1 MSMSG
6 SISRKR
12 VGSVSQ
18 RNNDSGTPQL
28 DIQSIQMPSNK
39 TNALALK
46 TAALS
51 STKSLYQTCSILR
64 KRLRCVED
72 FQAFLEQP
80 ENAEPLD
87 VVSHMCHLF
96 RLGSPLCH
104 LYNLLIPSFTDST
117 SSLYAELPAPPPIE
131 YDFPPFMDSPNGV
144 RNWAKRPENAKMCQR
159 YIASFCMAMKK
170 RHQEGRW
177 HSEIWA
183 LHELFGKSNG
193 DDPEAYDSTGLMK
206 VLQTVEE
213 ILDHLP
219 ESAMSPLSPTTPHTA
234 SSSIHHISA
243 NALRNQYQHQQRQS
257 YDLPFTL
264 GGNGTGSGAIANMAA
279 TMNGGVHLDSSSSP
293 VATTS
298 AIPNGNGEEMQRT
311 KSTVDANAFKSV
323 EELVSSEKSYVQEL
337 EILVRCSQEMLDKQ
351 LVSTETNHQ
360 IFSNLAKILDFHR
373 KFLIKLETEYEPI
386 QEGRGPKAWAEG
398 VWGRPFITSEA
409 EFDCYG
415 PYCANYL
422 DAITV
427 VNEQMPNLMRGQ
439 ELPPDERPCLDPQ
452 RELQAFMIK
461 PIQRITKYGLLL
473 DAILHATAKHDYPFR
488 PELEEA
494 SAAVKRI
501 AASINEV
508 TDFKAKQATVK
519 ELMDRVEDWK
529 GHELDK
535 FGDLWLDD
543 HFTVTKADQ
552 PREYHVFLFEKMML
566 CCKEVQP
573 ERKKASKNSSMLR
586 KDKTISKSMEKKKL
600 ALKGRIFVSNINR
613 ATLLTPEPGP
623 SDPYGVSRVCIAWTV
638 PHRHPNGWHEDQE
651 DSFIMI
657 GRTEDQMKKWAD
669 KVTELSL
676 AERKRQEANRN
687 SRSAMSTGRYSGSEK
702 AYQHSSFAPPT
713 PSAEK
718 PPFTFPPPLPGQ
730 ASHFASAEDEDED
743 GLISGRTTPSM
754 SNHGHGQGNT
764 SPYTSV
770 HPTTGRRVQSQQS
783 MPAAMQAEF
792 RARALTED
800 QFGPSMTQWRNQQQ
814 PMPPPLPRL
823 ASAMSAMSTASEAS
837 FGPGLNSASSARSYG
852 LPPMSRTSSAV
863 TGSRI
868 LSRADEEEEQ
878 DSPVEQREAFNR
890 FGPARGMART
900 PSHGI
905 VGGPSVPY
913 PPQLRNRSASSPNV
927 YQQPKFAGSLNH
939 ELPPPP
945 PLPAVQSGG
954 SPYQPPSQPWMDS
967 QLSMSSSSTLVGGT
981 AYFTKRMSAGTN
993 NKRSS
998 SESHSTETS
1007 ETTSDQQS
1015 PATPYG
1021 SIPPNGDHH
1030 QMIKGITP
1038 VVSRQNSGD
1047 VINGGGSTGSHGSA
1061 GSNVLIKL
1069 RCGEDQFL
1077 IGVPQDINFPTLYQ
1091 KIHKKIRLCSSA
1103 AARTNDT
1110 LQIKWIDNDED
1121 EITIKCDADIEAMIG
1136 ECMEVG
1142 ASHVNLVAR

>member
-18 RNNDSGTPQL
+18 RNNESGLPPL

-80 ENAEPLD
+80 ASAEPLD

-104 LYNLLIPSFTDST
+104 LYNLLIPSFTNP
-117 SSLYAELPAPPPIE
+117 SSPLYADLPAPPPIE
-131 YDFPPFMDSPNGV
+131 YDLPPFIESPNGV

-177 HSEIWA
+177 HSEMWA
-183 LHELFGKSNG
+183 LHELWGKSNG
-193 DDPEAYDSTGLMK
+193 DEIEAYDSTGLMK
-206 VLQTVEE
+206 VLHTVEE

-219 ESAMSPLSPTTPHTA
+219 ESAISPLSPTTPHTA
-234 SSSIHHISA
+234 SSSIHMSA
-243 NALRNQYQHQQRQS
+243 AAMRNQRQS
-257 YDLPFTL
+257 YDLPFTM

-279 TMNGGVHLDSSSSP
+279 TMNGGVQLESIPQIPNGAANGTGSSSP
-293 VATTS
+293 TTMT
-298 AIPNGNGEEMQRT
+298 GGEDMQRT
-311 KSTVDANAFKSV
+311 KSTADANAFKSV

-422 DAITV
+422 DAITI

-439 ELPPDERPCLDPQ
+439 ELPPAERPCLDPQ

-473 DAILHATAKHDYPFR
+473 DAILHATAKHEYPFR

-508 TDFKAKQATVK
+508 TDFKAKQATVR

-529 GHELDK
+529 GHELDR

-566 CCKEVQP
+566 CCKEVMP
-573 ERKKASKNSSMLR
+573 ERKKSSKNSSMLR
-586 KDKTISKSMEKKKL
+586 KDKTISKSLEKRKL

-613 ATLLTPEPGP
+613 AALLPPEPSP

-657 GRTEDQMKKWAD
+657 GRSEEQMKKWAD
-669 KVTELSL
+669 KVTELAT
-676 AERKRQEANRN
+676 AERKKQEANRN
-687 SRSAMSTGRYSGSEK
+687 SRSAMSSGRYSGSEK

-718 PPFTFPPPLPGQ
+718 PPFAFPPPLPGQ
-730 ASHFASAEDEDED
+730 GSQFPSAEDDDED
-743 GLISGRTTPSM
+743 GLISGRTTPSL
-754 SNHGHGQGNT
+754 SNHGHAQGNT

-800 QFGPSMTQWRNQQQ
+800 QYGPSMTQWRSQQQ

-823 ASAMSAMSTASEAS
+823 TSAMSTLSTASEAS
-837 FGPGLNSASSARSYG
+837 FGPGVGSGSRYYPHPA
-852 LPPMSRTSSAV
+852 MSRTMSGA
-863 TGSRI
+863 GSRI
-868 LSRADEEEEQ
+868 LQRADEAEE
-878 DSPVEQREAFNR
+878 DSPTEQREAFNR
-890 FGPARGMART
+890 YGPARGMTRA
-900 PSHGI
+900 PSHG
-905 VGGPSVPY
+905 VAPTVPY
-913 PPQLRNRSASSPNV
+913 PLQLRNRSASSPNV
-927 YQQPKFAGSLNH
+927 YQQPQMAPSSAL
-939 ELPPPP
+939 P
-945 PLPAVQSGG
+945 PLPPNQHQQQQQQNWNTS
-954 SPYQPPSQPWMDS
+954 MDP

-981 AYFTKRMSAGTN
+981 AYFTKRMSAGG
-993 NKRSS
+993 KRSS
-998 SESHSTETS
+998 GESHSTETS

-1021 SIPPNGDHH
+1021 SVPGAP
-1030 QMIKGITP
+1030 
-1038 VVSRQNSGD
+1038 VSRQNSSD
-1047 VINGGGSTGSHGSA
+1047 VVGTGSS
-1061 GSNVLIKL
+1061 SVLIKL

-1077 IGVPQDINFPTLYQ
+1077 IGVPSDINFPTLYQ
-1091 KIHKKIRLCSSA
+1091 KIQKKIRLCSSS
-1103 AARTNDT
+1103 RNIGET
-1110 LQIKWIDNDED
+1110 LQIKWIDADED
-1121 EITIKCDADIEAMIG
+1121 EVTIKCDDDIQAMIG

>member
-18 RNNDSGTPQL
+18 RNNESGLPPL

-80 ENAEPLD
+80 ASAEPLD

-104 LYNLLIPSFTDST
+104 LYNLLIPSFTDP
-117 SSLYAELPAPPPIE
+117 SSPLHADLPAPPPIE
-131 YDFPPFMDSPNGV
+131 YDLPPFIESPNGV
-144 RNWAKRPENAKMCQR
+144 RDWAKRPENAKMCQR

-177 HSEIWA
+177 HSEMWA
-183 LHELFGKSNG
+183 LHELWGKSNG
-193 DDPEAYDSTGLMK
+193 DEIEAYDSTGLMK
-206 VLQTVEE
+206 VLHTVEE

-219 ESAMSPLSPTTPHTA
+219 ESAISPLSPTTPHTA
-234 SSSIHHISA
+234 SSSIHMSTA
-243 NALRNQYQHQQRQS
+243 AMRNQRQS
-257 YDLPFTL
+257 YDLPFTM

-279 TMNGGVHLDSSSSP
+279 TMNGGVQLESIPQIPNGAANGNGSSSP
-293 VATTS
+293 TTMT
-298 AIPNGNGEEMQRT
+298 GGEDMQRT
-311 KSTVDANAFKSV
+311 KSTADANAFKSV

-337 EILVRCSQEMLDKQ
+337 EILVRCSQEMLEKQ

-422 DAITV
+422 DAITI

-439 ELPPDERPCLDPQ
+439 ELPPAERPCLDPQ

-473 DAILHATAKHDYPFR
+473 DAILHATAKHEYPFR

-508 TDFKAKQATVK
+508 TDFKAKQATVR

-529 GHELDK
+529 GHELDR

-566 CCKEVQP
+566 CCKEVMP
-573 ERKKASKNSSMLR
+573 ERKKSSKNSSMLR

-613 ATLLTPEPGP
+613 AALLPPEPSP

-657 GRTEDQMKKWAD
+657 GRSEEQMKKWAD
-669 KVTELSL
+669 KVTELAT
-676 AERKRQEANRN
+676 AERKKQEANRN
-687 SRSAMSTGRYSGSEK
+687 SRSAMSSGRYSGSEK

-718 PPFTFPPPLPGQ
+718 PPFSFPPPLPGQ
-730 ASHFASAEDEDED
+730 GSQFPSAEDDDED
-743 GLISGRTTPSM
+743 GLISGRTTPSL
-754 SNHGHGQGNT
+754 SNHGHAQGNT

-800 QFGPSMTQWRNQQQ
+800 QYGPSMTQWRSQQQ

-823 ASAMSAMSTASEAS
+823 TSAMSTLSTASEAS
-837 FGPGLNSASSARSYG
+837 FGPGVGSGSRYYPHPA
-852 LPPMSRTSSAV
+852 MSRTMSGA
-863 TGSRI
+863 GSRI
-868 LSRADEEEEQ
+868 LQRADEAEE
-878 DSPVEQREAFNR
+878 DSPTEQREAFNR
-890 FGPARGMART
+890 YGPARGMARA
-900 PSHGI
+900 PSHG
-905 VGGPSVPY
+905 VAPTVPY

-927 YQQPKFAGSLNH
+927 YQQPQMASNSVL
-939 ELPPPP
+939 P
-945 PLPAVQSGG
+945 PLPPNQ
-954 SPYQPPSQPWMDS
+954 YQQQQQQNWNTSMDP
-967 QLSMSSSSTLVGGT
+967 QQSMSSSSTLVGGT
-981 AYFTKRMSAGTN
+981 AYFTKRMSAGG
-993 NKRSS
+993 KRSS
-998 SESHSTETS
+998 VESHSTETS

-1021 SIPPNGDHH
+1021 SVPGAP
-1030 QMIKGITP
+1030 
-1038 VVSRQNSGD
+1038 VSRQNSSD
-1047 VINGGGSTGSHGSA
+1047 VVGTGSS
-1061 GSNVLIKL
+1061 SVLIKL

-1077 IGVPQDINFPTLYQ
+1077 IGVPSDINFPTLYQ
-1091 KIHKKIRLCSSA
+1091 KIQKKIRLCSSS
-1103 AARTNDT
+1103 RNIGET
-1110 LQIKWIDNDED
+1110 LQIKWIDADED
-1121 EITIKCDADIEAMIG
+1121 EVTIKCDDDIQAMIG
-1136 ECMEVG
+1136 ECVEVG

>member
-18 RNNDSGTPQL
+18 RNNESGLPPL
-28 DIQSIQMPSNK
+28 DIQSIQMPSHK

-80 ENAEPLD
+80 ASAEPLD

-104 LYNLLIPSFTDST
+104 LYNLLIPSFTNP
-117 SSLYAELPAPPPIE
+117 SSPLYADLPAPPPIE
-131 YDFPPFMDSPNGV
+131 YDLPPFIESPNGV

-183 LHELFGKSNG
+183 LHELWGKSNG
-193 DDPEAYDSTGLMK
+193 DEIEAYDSTGLMK
-206 VLQTVEE
+206 VLHTVEE

-219 ESAMSPLSPTTPHTA
+219 ESAISPLSPTTPHTA
-234 SSSIHHISA
+234 SSSIHMSTA
-243 NALRNQYQHQQRQS
+243 AMRNQRQS
-257 YDLPFTL
+257 YDLPFTM

-279 TMNGGVHLDSSSSP
+279 TMNGGVQLESIPQIPNGAANGNGSSSP
-293 VATTS
+293 TTMT
-298 AIPNGNGEEMQRT
+298 GGEDMQRT
-311 KSTVDANAFKSV
+311 KSTADANAFKSV

-422 DAITV
+422 DAITI

-439 ELPPDERPCLDPQ
+439 ELPPAERPCLDPQ

-473 DAILHATAKHDYPFR
+473 DAILHATAKHEYPFR

-508 TDFKAKQATVK
+508 TDFKAKQATVR
-519 ELMDRVEDWK
+519 ELLDRVEDWK
-529 GHELDK
+529 GHELDR

-566 CCKEVQP
+566 CCKEVMP
-573 ERKKASKNSSMLR
+573 ERKKSSKNSSMLR
-586 KDKTISKSMEKKKL
+586 KDKTISKSMEKRKL

-613 ATLLTPEPGP
+613 AALLPPEPSP

-657 GRTEDQMKKWAD
+657 GRSEEQMKKWAD
-669 KVTELSL
+669 KVTELAT
-676 AERKRQEANRN
+676 AERKKQEANRN
-687 SRSAMSTGRYSGSEK
+687 SRSAMSSGRYSGSEK

-718 PPFTFPPPLPGQ
+718 PPFAFPPPVPGQ
-730 ASHFASAEDEDED
+730 GSQFPSAEDDDED
-743 GLISGRTTPSM
+743 GLISGRTTPSL
-754 SNHGHGQGNT
+754 SNHGHAQGNT

-800 QFGPSMTQWRNQQQ
+800 QYGPSMTQWRSQQQ

-823 ASAMSAMSTASEAS
+823 TSAMSTLSTASEAS
-837 FGPGLNSASSARSYG
+837 FGPGVGSGSRYYPHPA
-852 LPPMSRTSSAV
+852 MSRTMSGA
-863 TGSRI
+863 GSRI
-868 LSRADEEEEQ
+868 LQRADEAEE
-878 DSPVEQREAFNR
+878 DSPTEQREAFNR
-890 FGPARGMART
+890 YGPARGMARA
-900 PSHGI
+900 PSHG
-905 VGGPSVPY
+905 VAPTVPY

-927 YQQPKFAGSLNH
+927 YQQPQMVPNSAL
-939 ELPPPP
+939 P
-945 PLPAVQSGG
+945 PLPPNQYQQQQQQSWNT
-954 SPYQPPSQPWMDS
+954 SMDP

-981 AYFTKRMSAGTN
+981 AYFTKRMSAGG
-993 NKRSS
+993 KRSS
-998 SESHSTETS
+998 GESHSTETS

-1021 SIPPNGDHH
+1021 SVPGAP
-1030 QMIKGITP
+1030 
-1038 VVSRQNSGD
+1038 VSRQNSSD
-1047 VINGGGSTGSHGSA
+1047 VVGTGSS
-1061 GSNVLIKL
+1061 SVLIKL

-1077 IGVPQDINFPTLYQ
+1077 IGVPSDINFPTLYQ
-1091 KIHKKIRLCSSA
+1091 KIQKKIRLCSSS
-1103 AARTNDT
+1103 RNIGET
-1110 LQIKWIDNDED
+1110 LQIKWIDADED
-1121 EITIKCDADIEAMIG
+1121 EVTIKCDDDIQAMIG

>member
-6 SISRKR
+6 SLSRKR

-18 RNNDSGTPQL
+18 RNNDSGMAQL

-72 FQAFLEQP
+72 FQAFLDQP
-80 ENAEPLD
+80 AGAEPLD

-104 LYNLLIPSFTDST
+104 LYNLLIPSFVDPS
-117 SSLYAELPAPPPIE
+117 SSLYADLPSPPPIE
-131 YDFPPFMDSPNGV
+131 YDFPPFIESPNGV
-144 RNWAKRPENAKMCQR
+144 RNWAKRPENAKPCQR

-170 RHQEGRW
+170 RHEEGRW
-177 HSEIWA
+177 NTEIWA
-183 LHELFGKSNG
+183 LHELWGKSNG
-193 DDPEAYDSTGLMK
+193 EEVESYDSTGLMK
-206 VLQTVEE
+206 VLHTVEE
-213 ILDHLP
+213 ILDNLP
-219 ESAMSPLSPTTPHTA
+219 ESAMSPLSPVTPHTA
-234 SSSIHHISA
+234 TSLIHFKT
-243 NALRNQYQHQQRQS
+243 QRQS
-257 YDLPFTL
+257 YDIPFSM
-264 GGNGTGSGAIANMAA
+264 GGSGTGSGAIANMAA
-279 TMNGGVHLDSSSSP
+279 TMNGGVRIDSLQYNGGGPNSP
-293 VATTS
+293 SPLSINT
-298 AIPNGNGEEMQRT
+298 GEDMQRT
-311 KSTVDANAFKSV
+311 KSSADANAFKSV

-337 EILVRCSQEMLDKQ
+337 EILVRCSQEMVDKQ
-351 LVSTETNHQ
+351 LVSSETNRQ
-360 IFSNLAKILDFHR
+360 IFSNLARILDFHR

-398 VWGRPFITSEA
+398 VWGRPFITSEP

-427 VNEQMPNLMRGQ
+427 VNEQMPNLTRGQ

-473 DAILHATAKHDYPFR
+473 DAILHATAKHEYPFR

-494 SAAVKRI
+494 SSAVKRI

-508 TDFKAKQATVK
+508 TDFKAKQATVR

-566 CCKEVQP
+566 CCKEVMP
-573 ERKKASKNSSMLR
+573 ERKKSSKNSSMLR
-586 KDKTISKSMEKKKL
+586 KDKTASKSLPEKKKL

-613 ATLLTPEPGP
+613 ATLMAPEPGP
-623 SDPYGVSRVCIAWTV
+623 TDPYGVSRVCIAWTV

-669 KVTELSL
+669 KVMELAT
-676 AERKRQEANRN
+676 AERKIQEANRN
-687 SRSAMSTGRYSGSEK
+687 SRTAMSSGRYSGSEK
-702 AYQHSSFAPPT
+702 AYPYSSFAPPT
-713 PSAEK
+713 PGTEK
-718 PPFTFPPPLPGQ
+718 PPFAFPPPLPGQ
-730 ASHFASAEDEDED
+730 ASQFGSADDDDED
-743 GLISGRTTPSM
+743 GLRSGRTTPSM
-754 SNHGHGQGNT
+754 SQHGHGNMT
-764 SPYTSV
+764 PYTTV

-783 MPAAMQAEF
+783 MPAALQAEF
-792 RARALTED
+792 RARAMTED

-823 ASAMSAMSTASEAS
+823 ASAMSTLSTASEAS
-837 FGPGLNSASSARSYG
+837 FGGGMPGSASGSRTHPYAQAHPS
-852 LPPMSRTSSAV
+852 MSRTMSGA
-863 TGSRI
+863 GSRI
-868 LSRADEEEEQ
+868 LQRADETEEE
-878 DSPVEQREAFNR
+878 SPIEQRDAFNR
-890 FGPARGMART
+890 YGPSRGMARA

-905 VGGPSVPY
+905 SSTTVPY

-927 YQQPKFAGSLNH
+927 YQQPQI
-939 ELPPPP
+939 PPSQQLP
-945 PLPAVQSGG
+945 PLPNQGYNENGIA
-954 SPYQPPSQPWMDS
+954 
-967 QLSMSSSSTLVGGT
+967 MSSSSTLVGGT
-981 AYFTKRMSAGTN
+981 AYFTKRISTG
-993 NKRSS
+993 KRSS
-998 SESHSTETS
+998 GGSHSTETS

-1021 SIPPNGDHH
+1021 SVPGDPR
-1030 QMIKGITP
+1030 GATP
-1038 VVSRQNSGD
+1038 VSRQNSSD
-1047 VINGGGSTGSHGSA
+1047 VVNA
-1061 GSNVLIKL
+1061 GASSVLIKL

-1091 KIHKKIRLCSSA
+1091 KIQKKIRLCSSS
-1103 AARTNDT
+1103 RNIGET
-1110 LQIKWIDNDED
+1110 LQIKWIDADED

-1136 ECMEVG
+1136 ECIEVG
-1142 ASHVNLVAR
+1142 ATHVNLVAR

>member
-18 RNNDSGTPQL
+18 RNNESGLPPL

-80 ENAEPLD
+80 ASAEPLD

-104 LYNLLIPSFTDST
+104 LYNLLIPSFTNP
-117 SSLYAELPAPPPIE
+117 SSPLYADLPAPPPIE
-131 YDFPPFMDSPNGV
+131 YDLPPFIESPNGV

-183 LHELFGKSNG
+183 LHELWGKSNG
-193 DDPEAYDSTGLMK
+193 DEIEAYDSTGLMK
-206 VLQTVEE
+206 VLHTVEE

-219 ESAMSPLSPTTPHTA
+219 ESAISPLSPITPHTA
-234 SSSIHHISA
+234 SSSIHMSTA
-243 NALRNQYQHQQRQS
+243 AMRNQRQS
-257 YDLPFTL
+257 YDLPFTM

-279 TMNGGVHLDSSSSP
+279 TMNGGVQLESIPQIPNGAANGNGSSSP
-293 VATTS
+293 TTMT
-298 AIPNGNGEEMQRT
+298 GGEDMQRT
-311 KSTVDANAFKSV
+311 KSTADANAFKSV

-422 DAITV
+422 DAITI

-439 ELPPDERPCLDPQ
+439 ELPPAERPCLDPQ

-473 DAILHATAKHDYPFR
+473 DAILHATAKHEYPFR

-508 TDFKAKQATVK
+508 TDFKAKQATVR

-529 GHELDK
+529 GHELDR

-566 CCKEVQP
+566 CCKEVMP
-573 ERKKASKNSSMLR
+573 ERKKSSKNSSMLR
-586 KDKTISKSMEKKKL
+586 KDKTISKSMEKRKL

-613 ATLLTPEPGP
+613 AALLPPEPSP

-657 GRTEDQMKKWAD
+657 GRSEEQMKKWAD
-669 KVTELSL
+669 KVTELAT
-676 AERKRQEANRN
+676 AERKKQEANRN
-687 SRSAMSTGRYSGSEK
+687 SRSAMSSGMYSGSEK
-702 AYQHSSFAPPT
+702 TYQHSSFAPPT

-718 PPFTFPPPLPGQ
+718 PPFAFPPPLPGQ
-730 ASHFASAEDEDED
+730 GSQFPSAEDDDQD
-743 GLISGRTTPSM
+743 GLISGRTTPSL
-754 SNHGHGQGNT
+754 SNHGHAQGNT

-800 QFGPSMTQWRNQQQ
+800 QYGPSMTQWRSQQQ

-823 ASAMSAMSTASEAS
+823 TSAMSTLSTASEAS
-837 FGPGLNSASSARSYG
+837 FGPGVGSGSRYYPHPA
-852 LPPMSRTSSAV
+852 MSRTMSGA
-863 TGSRI
+863 GSRI
-868 LSRADEEEEQ
+868 LQRADEAEE
-878 DSPVEQREAFNR
+878 DSPTEQREAFNR
-890 FGPARGMART
+890 YGPARGMARA
-900 PSHGI
+900 PSHG
-905 VGGPSVPY
+905 VAPTVPY

-927 YQQPKFAGSLNH
+927 YQQPQMAPNSAL
-939 ELPPPP
+939 P
-945 PLPAVQSGG
+945 PLPPNQ
-954 SPYQPPSQPWMDS
+954 YQQQQQQNWNTSMDP

-981 AYFTKRMSAGTN
+981 AYFTKRMSAGG
-993 NKRSS
+993 KRSS
-998 SESHSTETS
+998 GESHSTETS

-1021 SIPPNGDHH
+1021 SVPGAP
-1030 QMIKGITP
+1030 
-1038 VVSRQNSGD
+1038 VSRQNSSEVVG
-1047 VINGGGSTGSHGSA
+1047 TGSS
-1061 GSNVLIKL
+1061 SVLIKL

-1077 IGVPQDINFPTLYQ
+1077 IGVPSDINFPTLYQ
-1091 KIHKKIRLCSSA
+1091 KIQKKIRLCSSS
-1103 AARTNDT
+1103 RNIGET
-1110 LQIKWIDNDED
+1110 LQIKWIDADED
-1121 EITIKCDADIEAMIG
+1121 EVTIKCDDDIQAMIG

>member
-18 RNNDSGTPQL
+18 RNNESGVPPL

-80 ENAEPLD
+80 ASAEPLD

-104 LYNLLIPSFTDST
+104 LYNLLIPSFTNP
-117 SSLYAELPAPPPIE
+117 SSLLYADIPAPPPIE
-131 YDFPPFMDSPNGV
+131 YDFPPFIESPNGV

-170 RHQEGRW
+170 RHMEGRW
-177 HSEIWA
+177 HSEMWA
-183 LHELFGKSNG
+183 LHELWGKSNG
-193 DDPEAYDSTGLMK
+193 DEIEAYDSTGLMK
-206 VLQTVEE
+206 VLHTVEE

-219 ESAMSPLSPTTPHTA
+219 ESAISPLSPTTPHTA
-234 SSSIHHISA
+234 SSSIHMSSLA
-243 NALRNQYQHQQRQS
+243 MRNQRQS
-257 YDLPFTL
+257 YDLPFTM
-264 GGNGTGSGAIANMAA
+264 GGSGTGSGAIANMAA
-279 TMNGGVHLDSSSSP
+279 TMNGGVQLESVPHLANGGNGSSSP
-293 VATTS
+293 TNMT
-298 AIPNGNGEEMQRT
+298 GGEDMQRT
-311 KSTVDANAFKSV
+311 KSTADANAFKSV

-427 VNEQMPNLMRGQ
+427 VNEQMPNLLRGQ
-439 ELPPDERPCLDPQ
+439 ELPADERPCLDPQ

-473 DAILHATAKHDYPFR
+473 DAILHATAKHEYPFR

-508 TDFKAKQATVK
+508 TDFKAKQATVR

-566 CCKEVQP
+566 CCKEVMP
-573 ERKKASKNSSMLR
+573 ERKKSSKNSSMLR
-586 KDKTISKSMEKKKL
+586 KDKTISKSMEKRKL

-613 ATLLTPEPGP
+613 AALLPPEPSP

-669 KVTELSL
+669 KVMELAN
-676 AERKRQEANRN
+676 AERKKQEANRN
-687 SRSAMSTGRYSGSEK
+687 SRSAISSGRHSGSEK

-718 PPFTFPPPLPGQ
+718 PPFAFPPPLPGQ
-730 ASHFASAEDEDED
+730 GSQFPSAEDDDED
-743 GLISGRTTPSM
+743 GLISGRTTPSI

-814 PMPPPLPRL
+814 PIPPPLPRL
-823 ASAMSAMSTASEAS
+823 TSAMSTLSTASEAS
-837 FGPGLNSASSARSYG
+837 FGPGVGSGARHIH
-852 LPPMSRTSSAV
+852 PAMSRTMSGA
-863 TGSRI
+863 GSRI
-868 LSRADEEEEQ
+868 LQRADETEE
-878 DSPVEQREAFNR
+878 DSPTEQREAFNR
-890 FGPARGMART
+890 YGPARGMARA
-900 PSHGI
+900 PSHG
-905 VGGPSVPY
+905 VAPSVPY

-927 YQQPKFAGSLNH
+927 YQQPKVGPNQPL
-939 ELPPPP
+939 P
-945 PLPAVQSGG
+945 PLPPNAYQQQQQS
-954 SPYQPPSQPWMDS
+954 WNTAMDP

-981 AYFTKRMSAGTN
+981 AYFTKRMSAGG
-993 NKRSS
+993 KRSS
-998 SESHSTETS
+998 GESHSTETS

-1021 SIPPNGDHH
+1021 SVPGAP
-1030 QMIKGITP
+1030 
-1038 VVSRQNSGD
+1038 VSRQNSSD
-1047 VINGGGSTGSHGSA
+1047 VVGA
-1061 GSNVLIKL
+1061 GSSSVLIKL

-1077 IGVPQDINFPTLYQ
+1077 IGVPTDINFPTLYQ
-1091 KIHKKIRLCSSA
+1091 KIQKKIRLCSSS
-1103 AARTNDT
+1103 RNMGDT
-1110 LQIKWIDNDED
+1110 LQIKWIDADED
-1121 EITIKCDADIEAMIG
+1121 EVTIKCDDDIQAMIG

>member
-1 MSMSG
+1 MSG

-18 RNNDSGTPQL
+18 SNNGSGVPPL

-64 KRLRCVED
+64 KRLRCVDD

-80 ENAEPLD
+80 ASAEPLD

-104 LYNLLIPSFTDST
+104 LYNLLIPSFTDSD
-117 SSLYAELPAPPPIE
+117 SSLYADLPAPPAIE
-131 YDFPPFMDSPNGV
+131 YDFPPFINSPDGV

-183 LHELFGKSNG
+183 LHELWGKSNG
-193 DDPEAYDSTGLMK
+193 DEIEAYDSTGLMK
-206 VLQTVEE
+206 VLHTVEE
-213 ILDHLP
+213 ILNHLP

-234 SSSIHHISA
+234 SSSVH
-243 NALRNQYQHQQRQS
+243 LRNQRQS

-264 GGNGTGSGAIANMAA
+264 GGTGTGSGAIANMAA
-279 TMNGGVHLDSSSSP
+279 TMNGGVHLDSLTQVGNAMLNGGSSTGSSSP
-293 VATTS
+293 T
-298 AIPNGNGEEMQRT
+298 GGEDMQRT
-311 KSTVDANAFKSV
+311 KSVADANAFKSV

-337 EILVRCSQEMLDKQ
+337 EILVRCSMEMLDKH

-566 CCKEVQP
+566 CCKEVLP
-573 ERKKASKNSSMLR
+573 ERKKSSKNSSMLR
-586 KDKTISKSMEKKKL
+586 KDKTISKSLEKRKL

-613 ATLLTPEPGP
+613 ATLLPPEPSP
-623 SDPYGVSRVCIAWTV
+623 TDPYGVSRVCIAWTV

-657 GRTEDQMKKWAD
+657 GRSEEQMKKWAD
-669 KVTELSL
+669 KVMELAT
-676 AERKRQEANRN
+676 AERKKQEANRN
-687 SRSAMSTGRYSGSEK
+687 SRSAMSSGRYSDSEK

-718 PPFTFPPPLPGQ
+718 PPFAFPPPLPGQ
-730 ASHFASAEDEDED
+730 GSQFGGAEEDDED
-743 GLISGRTTPSM
+743 GLISGRTTPSI
-754 SNHGHGQGNT
+754 SNHGHGPGQT

-823 ASAMSAMSTASEAS
+823 TSAMSTLSTASEAS
-837 FGPGLNSASSARSYG
+837 FGNGINSARSIG
-852 LPPMSRTSSAV
+852 HPSMSRTISGA
-863 TGSRI
+863 GSRI
-868 LSRADEEEEQ
+868 LSRADETEE
-878 DSPVEQREAFNR
+878 DSPTEQREAFNR
-890 FGPARGMART
+890 FGPARGMTRA
-900 PSHGI
+900 PSHG
-905 VGGPSVPY
+905 VQPSVPY

-927 YQQPKFAGSLNH
+927 YQQPKMDP
-939 ELPPPP
+939 LPPVPVP
-945 PLPAVQSGG
+945 TQQIPHPYAAVQHQQQWSGAN
-954 SPYQPPSQPWMDS
+954 MDP

-981 AYFTKRMSAGTN
+981 AYFTKRMSAGG
-993 NKRSS
+993 KRSS
-998 SESHSTETS
+998 GESHSTETS

-1021 SIPPNGDHH
+1021 SVPGDHPH
-1030 QMIKGITP
+1030 TRGATP
-1038 VVSRQNSGD
+1038 VSRQNSSD
-1047 VINGGGSTGSHGSA
+1047 VVGAA
-1061 GSNVLIKL
+1061 GSSVLIKL

-1091 KIHKKIRLCSSA
+1091 KVQKKIRLCSSS
-1103 AARTNDT
+1103 RNIGDT
-1110 LQIKWIDNDED
+1110 LQIKWIDADQD

-1142 ASHVNLVAR
+1142 ASHVNLIAR